1 MSGCHYP
8 PDIITNTIIIGIC
21 LSDFSLFLVF
31 FKIFFKLDTNQFFLD
46 YVVVMNEDTINRASL
61 EKLSFSDLVQLA
73 DEYGVDV
80 PEDLDRRFLIA
91 ELLEL
96 AEESNNREDEMIIA
110 SESDDQQP
118 LVLNGNFN
126 ETQVSCVLRN
136 PAWLFVF
143 WNLNTNDAARIADNP
158 ASSLRLRI
166 CSLTD
171 PKDLKPEEAFEVQTP
186 SQSQEQYV
194 LLPKGKKYIKVELV
208 YVTGGAGEVIAFS
221 PVITIPQ
228 GASVVKDLQPGRE
241 EKFSPVAELSGIKE
255 LLTEQYKNHRHSFS

>member
-1 MSGCHYP
+1 
-8 PDIITNTIIIGIC
+8 
-21 LSDFSLFLVF
+21 
-31 FKIFFKLDTNQFFLD
+31 
-46 YVVVMNEDTINRASL
+46 MNEEPINRASL
-61 EKLSFSDLVQLA
+61 EKLSFQDLVQLA

-110 SESDDQQP
+110 TEDDNQQP
-118 LVLNGNFN
+118 VVLNGNFN

-143 WNLNTNDAARIADNP
+143 WNLNDNDAAKINDD
-158 ASSLRLRI
+158 ASCSLKLRI
-166 CSLTD
+166 CSFQDL
-171 PKDLKPEEAFEVQTP
+171 KDSKPEEAFEVQTP

-208 YVTGGAGEVIAFS
+208 CVKGGSSEVIAFS
-221 PVITIPQ
+221 PVIAIPQ
-228 GASVVKDLQPGRE
+228 GSALVNDLQPGRE
-241 EKFSPVAELSGIKE
+241 EDFSPVIELSGIKE

>member
-1 MSGCHYP
+1 
-8 PDIITNTIIIGIC
+8 
-21 LSDFSLFLVF
+21 
-31 FKIFFKLDTNQFFLD
+31 
-46 YVVVMNEDTINRASL
+46 MNEEPINRASL

-96 AEESNNREDEMIIA
+96 AEESNSIEDEMNI
-110 SESDDQQP
+110 SSGTDEEQP
-118 LVLNGNFN
+118 LVFSGNFN

-143 WNLNTNDAARIADNP
+143 WNLNSNDLSKIEDNP
-158 ASSLRLRI
+158 ACSLKLRI
-166 CSLTD
+166 CSLND

-194 LLPKGKKYIKVELV
+194 LLPKGKKFIKVELLCV
-208 YVTGGAGEVIAFS
+208 SGGAGEVIAFS

-228 GASVVKDLQPGRE
+228 GASVVNDLQPGRE
-241 EKFSPVAELSGIKE
+241 EDFSPVVELSGIRE

>member
-1 MSGCHYP
+1 M
-8 PDIITNTIIIGIC
+8 T
-21 LSDFSLFLVF
+21 LVF
-31 FKIFFKLDTNQFFLD
+31 FIKKIDTNQFFLD
-46 YVVVMNEDTINRASL
+46 YVVIMNEDTINRASL

-143 WNLNTNDAARIADNP
+143 WNLNTNDLSKIEDNP
-158 ASSLRLRI
+158 ACSLKLRI
-166 CSLTD
+166 CSLND

-194 LLPKGKKYIKVELV
+194 LLPKGKKFIKVELLCV
-208 YVTGGAGEVIAFS
+208 SGGAGEVIAFS

-228 GASVVKDLQPGRE
+228 GASVVNDLQPGRE
-241 EKFSPVAELSGIKE
+241 EDFSPVVELSGIRE

>member
-1 MSGCHYP
+1 
-8 PDIITNTIIIGIC
+8 
-21 LSDFSLFLVF
+21 
-31 FKIFFKLDTNQFFLD
+31 
-46 YVVVMNEDTINRASL
+46 MNEDTINRASL

-143 WNLNTNDAARIADNP
+143 WNLNSNDLSKIEDNP
-158 ASSLRLRI
+158 ACSLKLRI
-166 CSLTD
+166 CSLND

-194 LLPKGKKYIKVELV
+194 LLPKGKKFIKVELLCV
-208 YVTGGAGEVIAFS
+208 SGGAGEVIAFS

-228 GASVVKDLQPGRE
+228 GASVVNDLQPGRE
-241 EKFSPVAELSGIKE
+241 EDFSPVVELSGIRE

>member
-1 MSGCHYP
+1 
-8 PDIITNTIIIGIC
+8 
-21 LSDFSLFLVF
+21 
-31 FKIFFKLDTNQFFLD
+31 
-46 YVVVMNEDTINRASL
+46 MNEEPINRASL

-91 ELLEL
+91 ELLEI
-96 AEESNNREDEMIIA
+96 AEESNNIEEEMVIA
-110 SESDDQQP
+110 SDTDEQQP
-118 LVLNGNFN
+118 LVFSGNFN

-143 WNLNTNDAARIADNP
+143 WNLNSNDSAKIADN
-158 ASSLRLRI
+158 SSGSLRLRI

-194 LLPKGKKYIKVELV
+194 LIPKGKKYIKVELIC
-208 YVTGGAGEVIAFS
+208 VTAGASEVLAFS
-221 PVITIPQ
+221 PVISIPQ
-228 GASVVKDLQPGRE
+228 GSALVNDLQPGRDV
-241 EKFSPVAELSGIKE
+241 KFSPVIELSGMQEII
-255 LLTEQYKNHRHSFS
+255 TEQYKNHRHSFS

>member
-1 MSGCHYP
+1 
-8 PDIITNTIIIGIC
+8 
-21 LSDFSLFLVF
+21 
-31 FKIFFKLDTNQFFLD
+31 
-46 YVVVMNEDTINRASL
+46 MNEEPINRASL

-91 ELLEL
+91 ELLEI
-96 AEESNNREDEMIIA
+96 AEESNNKEEEMVIATDNDE
-110 SESDDQQP
+110 QQP
-118 LVLNGNFN
+118 PIFCGNFN

-143 WNLNTNDAARIADNP
+143 WNLNSNDAAKISEDP
-158 ASSLRLRI
+158 SSSLRLRI

-194 LLPKGKKYIKVELV
+194 LIPKGKKFIKVELISV
-208 YVTGGAGEVIAFS
+208 VAGASEVLAFS
-221 PVITIPQ
+221 PVIAIPQ
-228 GASVVKDLQPGRE
+228 GSSLVNDLQPGRDVT
-241 EKFSPVAELSGIKE
+241 FSPVIELSGMQEII
-255 LLTEQYKNHRHSFS
+255 TEQYKNHRHSFS

>member
-1 MSGCHYP
+1 
-8 PDIITNTIIIGIC
+8 
-21 LSDFSLFLVF
+21 
-31 FKIFFKLDTNQFFLD
+31 
-46 YVVVMNEDTINRASL
+46 MNEDTINRASL

-143 WNLNTNDAARIADNP
+143 WNLNAKDAARIEDNP

-228 GASVVKDLQPGRE
+228 GASVVNDLQPGRE

>member
-1 MSGCHYP
+1 M
-8 PDIITNTIIIGIC
+8 T
-21 LSDFSLFLVF
+21 LVF
-31 FKIFFKLDTNQFFLD
+31 FIKKIDTNQFFLD
-46 YVVVMNEDTINRASL
+46 YVVIMNEDTINRASL

-143 WNLNTNDAARIADNP
+143 WNLNSNDLSKIEDNP
-158 ASSLRLRI
+158 ACSLKLRI
-166 CSLTD
+166 CSLND

-194 LLPKGKKYIKVELV
+194 LLPKGKKFIKVELLCV
-208 YVTGGAGEVIAFS
+208 SGGAGEVIAFS

-228 GASVVKDLQPGRE
+228 GASVVNDLQPGRE
-241 EKFSPVAELSGIKE
+241 EDFSPVVELSGIRE